1 MDRQKVQSFIKS
13 AGVDLS
19 SVRSNLLI
27 AAQIGDTSDLM
38 GSRHS
43 LARLKTE
50 AAEIGLSTVADMAAD
65 CEVALCQLAGTK
77 SVSPHQANAAL
88 DAVARIEAA
97 LWNTPI
103 ESTDFLTDVSE
114 FVDASFDE
122 LVPSPKET
130 SDPTVAEF
138 EIDEETLDVFRSEA
152 DELLANIVNDLRI
165 LSSSPADQNAL
176 WDIRRNAHTF
186 KGAAGIV
193 GLKNAAEAAHRME
206 DLLDKVVET
215 GREPEPRLVEFLI
228 LSAGRLAS
236 IVAAKDGD
244 DDGSL
249 EKHYADLMAT
259 ISAPK
264 SENIKPE
271 RISNNANDAATPVQ
285 AEPART
291 TVTPVVRVSLDRLDE
306 LVGISRDLLEN
317 RADVAQ
323 YFSALGLSSGADS
336 RVLAKLV
343 SLFGEQRQLIEEIQA
358 KLLHI
363 RMVKFGTLE
372 TRLGR
377 AINVTCLDE
386 NKKAALEI
394 ENGEVEID
402 TQVID
407 SLIEPL
413 LHLLKNAV
421 VHGIESPDTRRLIR
435 KAERGT
441 IRINIEVDK
450 EAVILSVSDDGAGIA
465 VHRLKEKAL
474 STGSIDAETASSM
487 TDSEA
492 MQLIFDRGLT
502 TAGKVDLNA
511 GRGVGMSIVKESI
524 ESRGGTVLVESEP
537 QRGTRFTIFMPLV
550 SMKPRPDAVI
560 PVEPVQQPDT
570 STQPL
575 VLIVD
580 DSASIRHQSSKIVRE
595 AGFRSVTASSVTE
608 GLEVLRS
615 ADPGPAIILSD
626 VEMPQIDGWKFLDY
640 VKNNENFSRIPV
652 VMVTSLDADT
662 HRLRAFELGASDYI
676 VKPFSSDSFEKAL
689 AKLGLS
695 VTV

>member
-19 SVRSNLLI
+19 SVRSSLLI
-27 AAQIGDTSDLM
+27 AAQIGDMSDLM

-50 AAEIGLSTVADMAAD
+50 AAEIGLSAVADMAAD
-65 CEVALCQLAGTK
+65 CEAALCQLAGTK
-77 SVSPHQANAAL
+77 SASPHQANAAL

-97 LWNTPI
+97 LWNTPLQ
-103 ESTDFLTDVSE
+103 SSDFLTDVSE

-122 LVPSPKET
+122 LVPPPKEAHELAVT
-130 SDPTVAEF
+130 EF
-138 EIDEETLDVFRSEA
+138 EIDEETLEVFRSEA

-165 LSSSPADQNAL
+165 LSASPDDKNAL

-193 GLKNAAEAAHRME
+193 GLKNAAEVAHRME

-215 GREPEPRLVEFLI
+215 GREPTPPVVEFLI
-228 LSAGRLAS
+228 LSSGHLAS

-264 SENIKPE
+264 SEDVKPE
-271 RISNNANDAATPVQ
+271 VVHESTEAAAKPVQ

-323 YFSALGLSSGADS
+323 YFAALGLGSGGDS
-336 RVLAKLV
+336 HALAKLV
-343 SLFGEQRQLIEEIQA
+343 LLFGAQRQMIEEIQA

-394 ENGEVEID
+394 DNGDVEID

-421 VHGIESPDTRRLIR
+421 VHGIEPPDTRRLIR
-435 KAERGT
+435 KPERGT
-441 IRINIEVDK
+441 
-450 EAVILSVSDDGAGIA
+450 
-465 VHRLKEKAL
+465 
-474 STGSIDAETASSM
+474 
-487 TDSEA
+487 
-492 MQLIFDRGLT
+492 
-502 TAGKVDLNA
+502 
-511 GRGVGMSIVKESI
+511 
-524 ESRGGTVLVESEP
+524 
-537 QRGTRFTIFMPLV
+537 
-550 SMKPRPDAVI
+550 
-560 PVEPVQQPDT
+560 
-570 STQPL
+570 
-575 VLIVD
+575 
-580 DSASIRHQSSKIVRE
+580 
-595 AGFRSVTASSVTE
+595 
-608 GLEVLRS
+608 
-615 ADPGPAIILSD
+615 
-626 VEMPQIDGWKFLDY
+626 
-640 VKNNENFSRIPV
+640 
-652 VMVTSLDADT
+652 
-662 HRLRAFELGASDYI
+662 
-676 VKPFSSDSFEKAL
+676 
-689 AKLGLS
+689 
-695 VTV
+695 